1 MNITNLS
8 HNTGEILS
16 VSELNYNAKILIEQ
30 AIPLRWVGG
39 EISNLKRYQS
49 GHWYFSL
56 KDANAQVRCV
66 MFRHKNQY
74 LDWQP
79 NDGMQVEVR
88 AIATI
93 FEPRGDFQLNVETIR
108 RAGQGSL
115 YAAFEQLKARL
126 LQAGLFDPDQK
137 KPLPAY
143 PKQIG
148 IITSPSAAALLDVLS
163 TLKHRMPSLPII
175 IYPTQV
181 QGAGAAAKI
190 VDAIQIATTRAEC
203 DALILC
209 RGGGSIEDLWAFNAE
224 IVAHAIAA
232 CPIPIIS
239 AVGHETDITIAD
251 FVADIRAPTPTGAAQ
266 LICQDTKELLHRLS
280 IQHNR
285 IKRVMQHTVER
296 LMQKIDM
303 MAHRLLHPGEKIYH
317 QQLQIQR
324 LHDRLFS
331 SYAIQLNKQY
341 QRLRE
346 INHYIS
352 TATPNVPQLIK
363 QQHQTAYRLNRAMTH
378 RIETS
383 DTSLQRL
390 KAHLMH
396 LNPHAV
402 LARGYSISY
411 TADGMVIHDSNQIAI
426 GDNIQVILSEGWCRA
441 NVSEKN
447 KLDQ

>member
-1 MNITNLS
+1 MNISSLS
-8 HNTGEILS
+8 HATGEILS
-16 VSELNYNAKILIEQ
+16 VSELNYNAKLLLEQ
-30 AIPLRWVGG
+30 AIPLLWVGG

-74 LDWQP
+74 LDWLP

-88 AIATI
+88 ALATI
-93 FEPRGDFQLNVETIR
+93 FEPRGDFQLNIETIR

-115 YAAFEQLKARL
+115 YAAFEQLKAKL
-126 LQAGLFDPDQK
+126 LKAGLFDPDKK

-181 QGAGAAAKI
+181 QGDGAAAKI
-190 VDAIQIATTRAEC
+190 VDAIQMATARAEC

-209 RGGGSIEDLWAFNAE
+209 RGGGSIEDLWAFNEE
-224 IVAHAIAA
+224 IVAQAIAA
-232 CPIPIIS
+232 CTIPIIS
-239 AVGHETDITIAD
+239 AVGHETDVTIAD

-280 IQHNR
+280 IQRNR
-285 IKRVMQHTVER
+285 IQRIMQHKMER
-296 LMQKIDM
+296 LMQNVDM
-303 MAHRLLHPGEKIYH
+303 MTHRLLHPGERIYQ

-324 LHDRLFS
+324 LHDRLYR
-331 SYAIQLNKQY
+331 SYSMQLNNHY

-346 INHYIS
+346 IKHHIT
-352 TATPNVPQLIK
+352 TAIPNVSELFK
-363 QQHQTAYRLNRAMTH
+363 QQQQTANRLNRAMTH
-378 RIETS
+378 RIETF
-383 DTSLQRL
+383 DTCLQRL
-390 KAHLMH
+390 RAHLMH

-411 TADGMVIHDSNQIAI
+411 TADGMVLRDSNQIAL
-426 GDNIQVILSEGWCRA
+426 GDNIQVVLSEGWCRA

-447 KLDQ
+447 K